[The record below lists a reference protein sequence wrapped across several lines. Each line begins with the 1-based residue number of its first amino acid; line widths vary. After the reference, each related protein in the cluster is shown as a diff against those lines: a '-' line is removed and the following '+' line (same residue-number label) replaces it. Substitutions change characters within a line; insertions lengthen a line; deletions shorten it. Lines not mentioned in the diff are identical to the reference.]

1 MEYYELIIDNE
12 LIVDNELIKHTKI
25 SIFKNKL
32 SLLNIPNNVCLN
44 EVTLVI
50 KLKNKGMSKS
60 KSW

>member
-1 MEYYELIIDNE
+1 MEDNE
-12 LIVDNELIKHTKI
+12 LMEDNKI

-32 SLLNIPNNVCLN
+32 SLLNIPNKVCLN

-50 KLKNKGMSKS
+50 QLKNKGMSKS